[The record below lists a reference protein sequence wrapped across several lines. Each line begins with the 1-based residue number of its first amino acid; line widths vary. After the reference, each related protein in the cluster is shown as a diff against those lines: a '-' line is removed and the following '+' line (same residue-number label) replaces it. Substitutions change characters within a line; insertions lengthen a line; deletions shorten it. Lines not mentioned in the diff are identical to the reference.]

1 MSLPTY
7 ECSVTPTTR
16 LGGRTLRSRVR
27 GQETL
32 SYSPPLI
39 EEGRMRTDHSRH
51 SVKPLDRTVFD
62 KRTEAVPRAREFA
75 RAFLNGLSP
84 ALDEQA
90 AASVELTVSELIT
103 NSVRHARGESC
114 SLRLVAHP
122 DAVTVA
128 VTDADPRPPR
138 ERTPDLAGGTGGF
151 GWPMVRSLARE
162 VHVSTGPQGKT
173 VRADLPRG

>member
-1 MSLPTY
+1 
-7 ECSVTPTTR
+7 
-16 LGGRTLRSRVR
+16 
-27 GQETL
+27 
-32 SYSPPLI
+32 
-39 EEGRMRTDHSRH
+39 MRTHHSRH

-62 KRTEAVPRAREFA
+62 KRPEVVPQAREFA

-90 AASVELTVSELIT
+90 AASVELTVSELVT
-103 NSVRHARGESC
+103 NSVRHAHGDSC
-114 SLRLVAHP
+114 SLRLVARR
-122 DAVTVA
+122 DAITVA

-151 GWPMVRSLARE
+151 GWPMVHSLALA